1 MKEIIVEYM
10 DLPTTI
16 RGFTKENVDCFVVVL
31 NARMNE
37 ETQRRTYAHELR
49 HIENDDL
56 SKDTDIGIIEAQRH
70 KE

>member
-16 RGFTKENVDCFVVVL
+16 RGFTRETVDCFVVVL
-31 NARMNE
+31 NARMSG
-37 ETQRRTYAHELR
+37 ETQRRTYAHELK

-56 SKDTDIGIIEAQRH
+56 SKDTDIGIIEALRH
-70 KE
+70 